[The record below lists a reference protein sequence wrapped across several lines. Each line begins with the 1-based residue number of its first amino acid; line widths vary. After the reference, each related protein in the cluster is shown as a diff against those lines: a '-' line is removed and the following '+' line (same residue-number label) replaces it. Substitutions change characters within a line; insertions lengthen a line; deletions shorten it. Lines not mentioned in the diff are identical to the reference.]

1 MSRTNAAGLARGRPR
16 SPFCELTPVD
26 GIAIYSLPRG
36 SFLALPSAW
45 ICPASGG
52 LRRGAFHFIEFLRM
66 CGPPR
71 AAISSRWVRR
81 WPSQAVGG
89 HLTEVGVIA
98 AQGPDSTR
106 KSPILIC
113 LDGVEHP
120 YSASL
125 LSLTSQI
132 NSHDRKRG
140 RLLLP
145 GEIPSPRNPP
155 SGCRFHIRCS
165 YASDRCREEAPVL
178 ETIGEER
185 EVACHV
191 WRQIRDGA
199 R

>member
-98 AQGPDSTR
+98 AQGGRIRPENRLYLFALMVWSILIVQAFSRSRR
-106 KSPILIC
+106 KSIRMIGSGAGSCSQARFRAPETRR
-113 LDGVEHP
+113 LDAVSTPDAVTLRTG
-120 YSASL
+120 AA
-125 LSLTSQI
+125 
-132 NSHDRKRG
+132 RKR
-140 RLLLP
+140 RFSK
-145 GEIPSPRNPP
+145 PS
-155 SGCRFHIRCS
+155 
-165 YASDRCREEAPVL
+165 EK
-178 ETIGEER
+178 
-185 EVACHV
+185 
-191 WRQIRDGA
+191 GA
-199 R
+199 RSPAMYGGK